1 MAKMFYSAEEAA
13 AKLNMAEDKIKE
25 LVEKNKLR
33 EFRDGNRVM
42 FKVDQVD
49 RLAGDMQGGTL
60 DEGMIELAPL
70 SGTGNPILNPSDATA
85 GGTSA
90 GSMSGSMSGSLS
102 GQSAIGKPPGKA
114 DTGLPLQGGK
124 KPVKVFDESEVKPT
138 DASAQTQI
146 SSPLDESI
154 SPSGLDSVGS
164 GSGLLDLTRESDNT
178 SLGAELLEEI
188 YPGDH
193 SVSGQSG
200 VGSSSG
206 IFDQPGGAGAT
217 GAPASSDSGIAV
229 AAGAAAGEK
238 AAAPTAAGNAP
249 MPTYS
254 PMFEAPDASAG
265 LFGGLALGSAF
276 IMALTVVA
284 VGAAYQGFIPT
295 WVPLLSKNVLMFVGF
310 LVVISALL
318 AGAGYLA
325 GKASD

>member
-49 RLAGDMQGGTL
+49 RLASDMQGGTL
-60 DEGMIELAPL
+60 EEGMIELAPL

-90 GSMSGSMSGSLS
+90 GSMSGSLS
-102 GQSAIGKPPGKA
+102 GQSAIGKAPGKA
-114 DTGLPLQGGK
+114 DTGLPLKGGK
-124 KPVKVFDESEVKPT
+124 KPVKVFDENEVKPT

-206 IFDQPGGAGAT
+206 IFDQPGGASVT

-229 AAGAAAGEK
+229 AAGAAATEK
-238 AAAPTAAGNAP
+238 VAASPSAAGAS

-276 IMALTVVA
+276 VMTLTLVA
-284 VGAAYQGFIPT
+284 VGAAFQGFIPT
-295 WVPLLSKNVLMFVGF
+295 WVPLLSKNVLMFVAF

>member
-1 MAKMFYSAEEAA
+1 MAKMFYSSEETA
-13 AKLNMAEDKIKE
+13 AKLNMPEDKIKE

-49 RLAGDMQGGTL
+49 RLAGDLQGGTL
-60 DEGMIELAPL
+60 EEGMIDLAPL
-70 SGTGNPILNPSDATA
+70 SGTGNPIMNASDATA

-90 GSMSGSMSGSLS
+90 GSFAGGSLS
-102 GQSAIGKPPGKA
+102 GQSSIGKAPGKA
-114 DTGLPLQGGK
+114 DTGLPLQSPPPSK

-193 SVSGQSG
+193 SVAGQSG

-206 IFDQPGGAGAT
+206 IFDQPGGATAS

-229 AAGAAAGEK
+229 AAGAAAAEK
-238 AAAPTAAGNAP
+238 SSAP
-249 MPTYS
+249 MVATTSTPMYA
-254 PMFEAPDASAG
+254 PMFEAPDASSG
-265 LFGGLALGSAF
+265 LFGGLALGAAF
-276 IMALTVVA
+276 VMALTLVA
-284 VGAAYQGFIPT
+284 TAAAFQGFIPT
-295 WVPLLSKNVLMFVGF
+295 WVPFLAKNVWMFIAF
-310 LVVISALL
+310 LVVIAALL

>member
-1 MAKMFYSAEEAA
+1 MAKMFYSSEETA
-13 AKLNMAEDKIKE
+13 AKLNMPEDKVKE

-33 EFRDGNRVM
+33 EFRDGNRIM

-49 RLAGDMQGGTL
+49 RLAGDLQGGTL
-60 DEGMIELAPL
+60 EEGMIDLAPL
-70 SGTGNPILNPSDATA
+70 SGTGNPIMNASDATA

-90 GSMSGSMSGSLS
+90 GSFAGGSLS
-102 GQSAIGKPPGKA
+102 GQSAIGKAPGKA
-114 DTGLPLQGGK
+114 DTGLPLQSPAPGK

-193 SVSGQSG
+193 SVAGQSG

-206 IFDQPGGAGAT
+206 IFDQPGGATAS

-229 AAGAAAGEK
+229 AAGSAASEK
-238 AAAPTAAGNAP
+238 SSSPGMATSSAP
-249 MPTYS
+249 MYA
-254 PMFEAPDASAG
+254 PMFEAPDASSG
-265 LFGGLALGSAF
+265 LFGGLALGAAF
-276 IMALTVVA
+276 VMVLTLVA
-284 VGAAYQGFIPT
+284 AAAAFQGFIPG
-295 WVPLLSKNVLMFVGF
+295 WVPLLAKNVWMFIAF
-310 LVVISALL
+310 LVVITALF

-325 GKASD
+325 GKASE

>member
-1 MAKMFYSAEEAA
+1 MAKMFYSAEETA
-13 AKLNMAEDKIKE
+13 AKLNLAEDKIKE

-42 FKVDQVD
+42 YKVDQVD
-49 RLAGDMQGGTL
+49 RMASDMQGGTL
-60 DEGMIELAPL
+60 EEGMIELAPL
-70 SGTGNPILNPSDATA
+70 SGTGNPIMNA
-85 GGTSA
+85 GDTNSGDTSA
-90 GSMSGSMSGSLS
+90 GSMA
-102 GQSAIGKPPGKA
+102 GQSNAGRAPGKA
-114 DTGLPLQGGK
+114 GSVHGLAMGK

-193 SVSGQSG
+193 SVAGQTG

-206 IFDQPGGAGAT
+206 IFDQPGGAGAA
-217 GAPASSDSGIAV
+217 GSQASSDSGIAV
-229 AAGAAAGEK
+229 AAGGAATEK
-238 AAAPTAAGNAP
+238 SGSASMAATA
-249 MPTYS
+249 MPTYAAMYES
-254 PMFEAPDASAG
+254 RDASAG
-265 LFGGLALGSAF
+265 LFGGLALGASF
-276 IMALTVVA
+276 VMVLTLVA
-284 VGAAYQGFIPT
+284 VGATFQGYVPT
-295 WVPLLSKNVLMFVGF
+295 WVPFLAKNVLMFIAF
-310 LVVISALL
+310 LVVIAALL

>member
-13 AKLNMAEDKIKE
+13 AKLNLPADKIKE

-70 SGTGNPILNPSDATA
+70 SGSGNPILNASDATA
-85 GGTSA
+85 GGTA
-90 GSMSGSMSGSLS
+90 AGSMSGSLS
-102 GQSAIGKPPGKA
+102 GTKAGQSAIGKAPGKA
-114 DTGLPLQGGK
+114 DTGLPLQSPK
-124 KPVKVFDESEVKPT
+124 QPVKVFDESEVKPT

-193 SVSGQSG
+193 SVAGQSG

-206 IFDQPGGAGAT
+206 VFDQPAAGGSAA

-229 AAGAAAGEK
+229 AAGAESK
-238 AAAPTAAGNAP
+238 AATAPAATLSTPTYAP
-249 MPTYS
+249 MYQ
-254 PMFEAPDASAG
+254 AADASAG
-265 LFGGLALGSAF
+265 LFGGLALGASFVMVLTLVAAAAAF
-276 IMALTVVA
+276 
-284 VGAAYQGFIPT
+284 QGFVPT
-295 WVPLLSKNVLMFVGF
+295 WVPFLAKNVLMFIAF
-310 LVVISALL
+310 LVVIAALL

-325 GKASD
+325 GKAAD

>member
-1 MAKMFYSAEEAA
+1 MAKMFYSAEEAS
-13 AKLNMAEDKIKE
+13 AKLNLAADKIKE

-49 RLAGDMQGGTL
+49 RLATDMQGGTL

-70 SGTGNPILNPSDATA
+70 SGTGNPILNASDATA
-85 GGTSA
+85 GGTA
-90 GSMSGSMSGSLS
+90 AGSMSGSLS
-102 GQSAIGKPPGKA
+102 GSKAGQSAIGKAPGKA
-114 DTGLPLQGGK
+114 DTGLPLQSPK

-193 SVSGQSG
+193 SVAGQSG
-200 VGSSSG
+200 VGSASG
-206 IFDQPGGAGAT
+206 VFDQPSA

-229 AAGAAAGEK
+229 AAGSEGK
-238 AAAPTAAGNAP
+238 AAAASTATLPA
-249 MPTYS
+249 PTYA
-254 PMFEAPDASAG
+254 PMFEASDASAG
-265 LFGGLALGSAF
+265 LFGGLALGASFVMVLTLIAVAGAF
-276 IMALTVVA
+276 
-284 VGAAYQGFIPT
+284 QGFVPT
-295 WVPLLSKNVLMFVGF
+295 WVPFLAKNVLMFVAF
-310 LVVISALL
+310 LVVIAALL

-325 GKASD
+325 GKAAD

>member
-1 MAKMFYSAEEAA
+1 MAKMFYTAEETA
-13 AKLNMAEDKIKE
+13 AKLNLAEDKIKE

-42 FKVDQVD
+42 YKVDQVD
-49 RLAGDMQGGTL
+49 RLASDMQGGTL
-60 DEGMIELAPL
+60 EEGMIELAPL
-70 SGTGNPILNPSDATA
+70 SGTGNPILNA
-85 GGTSA
+85 GETHSGDTSSGSMA
-90 GSMSGSMSGSLS
+90 GSMA
-102 GQSAIGKPPGKA
+102 GQSTAGKVPGKA
-114 DTGLPLQGGK
+114 SSVHGMPTGK

-193 SVSGQSG
+193 SVAGQTG

-206 IFDQPGGAGAT
+206 IFDQPGGASASGVQ
-217 GAPASSDSGIAV
+217 ASSDSGIAV
-229 AAGAAAGEK
+229 AAGGAASEK
-238 AAAPTAAGNAP
+238 SGSASMAATAMTTYAP
-249 MPTYS
+249 MYES
-254 PMFEAPDASAG
+254 RDASAG
-265 LFGGLALGSAF
+265 LFGGLALGASF
-276 IMALTVVA
+276 VMVLTLVA
-284 VGAAYQGFIPT
+284 VGAAFQGYVPT
-295 WVPLLSKNVLMFVGF
+295 WVPFLAKNVLMFIAF
-310 LVVISALL
+310 LVVIAALL

>member
-1 MAKMFYSAEEAA
+1 MAKMFYSSEETA
-13 AKLNMAEDKIKE
+13 AKLNLPDDKIKE

-49 RLAGDMQGGTL
+49 RLASEMQGGSL
-60 DEGMIELAPL
+60 EEGMIELAPL
-70 SGTGNPILNPSDATA
+70 SGTGNPILNASDATA
-85 GGTSA
+85 SGTSA
-90 GSMSGSMSGSLS
+90 GSLAGGSLS
-102 GQSAIGKPPGKA
+102 GQSTAGKTPGKA
-114 DTGLPLQGGK
+114 DTGLPLQSPAPAK

-206 IFDQPGGAGAT
+206 IFDQPGGATAT

-229 AAGAAAGEK
+229 AAGAAAAEK
-238 AAAPTAAGNAP
+238 AVSPAMAAAPVA
-249 MPTYS
+249 TYA

-265 LFGGLALGSAF
+265 LFGGLALGAAF
-276 IMALTVVA
+276 VMALTLVA
-284 VGAAYQGFIPT
+284 AGAAFQGFVPT
-295 WVPLLSKNVLMFVGF
+295 WVPFLAKNVLMFIAF
-310 LVVISALL
+310 LVVIAALL